1 MGRVGCGR
9 RRTDE
14 HLEHHHERADHHEEG
29 VDEHREDLREDL
41 GGDGEEDVGEFGAE
55 HDEEHSKVEERV
67 VERCRLKGG
76 RHEVVLALGAE
87 RGEPARRG
95 EAKDEGVVAVVG
107 GVGGVGARRKG
118 GELRERAAAGGGVGA
133 RGVGVAARLFGR
145 LEPRAV
151 GGGAAAP
158 LGRLG
163 RGRAVEPGVRK
174 VGLAEEAL
182 PVLPREGER
191 EDLEHEHD
199 GRLRHVKGRGV
210 PHGQHAR
217 VDDVHRRVVEDA
229 RGVPRE
235 LGRLEEQGAIVKGL
249 LGIAVHP
256 QEDLVHDEEH
266 EEHGEQRERALAELG
281 GRVHARPHH
290 LEGAHG
296 DLPHARREAVG
307 RAAAALGV
315 GDQRLDVVP
324 LRLGESDVGAV
335 TAHRGAVIV
344 VLGNHA
350 RTRTCTRARW
360 CCARHGSRYRAAAR
374 PRYWARVARLLIS
387 AAAGPLP
394 SRSLSR
400 GPLVARSSATTR
412 RSSWPVPTTRARAR
426 PGARS

>member
-1 MGRVGCGR
+1 MGRVGRG

-55 HDEEHSKVEERV
+55 HDEEHAKVEERV
-67 VERCRLKGG
+67 VERGRLKGG
-76 RHEVVLALGAE
+76 CHEVVLALGAE

-95 EAKDEGVVAVVG
+95 EAEDEGVVAVVVG

-249 LGIAVHP
+249 LGVAVHP

-324 LRLGESDVGAV
+324 LRLGESGVGAV
-335 TAHRGAVIV
+335 TAHRGAAIV
-344 VLGNHA
+344 VFGPPRTHTHAHTHA
-350 RTRTCTRARW
+350 RALVLRTDRAIALPRGH
-360 CCARHGSRYRAAAR
+360 ATGQGSRG
-374 PRYWARVARLLIS
+374 S
-387 AAAGPLP
+387 
-394 SRSLSR
+394 
-400 GPLVARSSATTR
+400 
-412 RSSWPVPTTRARAR
+412 
-426 PGARS
+426 